1 MNLGT
6 KKSYYVFS
14 KTDIKKFKEE
24 NNKPLEYID
33 LIKLVIDTNSELLK
47 LYELNTKSV
56 EISKFNKND
65 SLIHSQLLKL
75 PLEADTD
82 FDKILVNFNETKPPK
97 IGKVTKVDKATKD
110 LTVINDKANYI
121 ERKDFE
127 KISIKKILIIGFS
140 FMTVFI
146 IVIGFVLN
154 QSINR
159 GNSEQEKLSQELIIT
174 QLETSGNYNKV
185 AQKMKDF
192 NYPKKD
198 IVNMYLENG
207 QFVNALKADKKA
219 FTSVLD
225 KIDTMNNKEQQE
237 ALNELKKANVTSK
250 KESISLDL
258 RLALLN
264 KDIDFLKKN
273 IKSVDSQALSDR
285 IVKLFIDEKEYASAN
300 EQLKFFANK
309 ALDKQAKQAEHD
321 DKKQALTNK
330 LNELKKVISDTQKQL
345 DGKNKQLSDLH
356 KQLDDLNKN
365 DKSPDK
371 GKHVADKNKEI
382 DNANKDKNK
391 ISDILKDQQGKEKE
405 AQKAVDDFK

>member
-1 MNLGT
+1 MYFKIFVLEPPTGEQEPQALTDENL
-6 KKSYYVFS
+6 
-14 KTDIKKFKEE
+14 
-24 NNKPLEYID
+24 
-33 LIKLVIDTNSELLK
+33 
-47 LYELNTKSV
+47 
-56 EISKFNKND
+56 
-65 SLIHSQLLKL
+65 Q
-75 PLEADTD
+75 
-82 FDKILVNFNETKPPK
+82 
-97 IGKVTKVDKATKD
+97 KVTDCLK
-110 LTVINDKANYI
+110 
-121 ERKDFE
+121 
-127 KISIKKILIIGFS
+127 
-140 FMTVFI
+140 
-146 IVIGFVLN
+146 
-154 QSINR
+154 
-159 GNSEQEKLSQELIIT
+159 SEQEKGQFVNLRVGVYDEKDNLNEMFFVSNKDQNFDLVEILHQKSLNFEKQAQKNKVKSEKEVKSKQKETLLFIVCFIILIVLAVALFMQHQKQVKLSQDLTIV
-174 QLETSGNYNKV
+174 QLEQKADYDKV
-185 AQKMKDF
+185 AQKMQDF
-192 NYPKKD
+192 GKSKNEIAK
-198 IVNMYLENG
+198 MYIEHRE
-207 QFVNALKADKKA
+207 FAKALKSDKKA
-219 FTSVLD
+219 LTGVL
-225 KIDTMNNKEQQE
+225 KEIDTMDGKDQKSVLET
-237 ALNELKKANVTSK
+237 LKKANIVSK

-330 LNELKKVISDTQKQL
+330 VNELKKAISDTQKQL

-371 GKHVADKNKEI
+371 GKHVDDKNKEI

-405 AQKAVDDFK
+405 AQKALDSFT

>member
-56 EISKFNKND
+56 EISKFNKKD

-97 IGKVTKVDKATKD
+97 IGKATKVDKATKD

-127 KISIKKILIIGFS
+127 KISIKKISIIGFS

-174 QLETSGNYNKV
+174 QLETSGKYDKV

-237 ALNELKKANVTSK
+237 ALNELKKANITSK

-330 LNELKKVISDTQKQL
+330 VNELKKAISDTQKQL

-382 DNANKDKNK
+382 DTANKDKNK

>member
-97 IGKVTKVDKATKD
+97 IGKATKVDKATKD
-110 LTVINDKANYI
+110 LTVITDKANYI

-127 KISIKKILIIGFS
+127 KISIKKISIIGFS
-140 FMTVFI
+140 FMTVLI

-174 QLETSGNYNKV
+174 QLETSGKYDKV

-219 FTSVLD
+219 ITSVLD
-225 KIDTMNNKEQQE
+225 KIDTMNNKEQQK
-237 ALNELKKANVTSK
+237 ALNELKKANITSK
-250 KESISLDL
+250 KENTSIDL

-330 LNELKKVISDTQKQL
+330 VNELKKAVSDTQKQL
-345 DGKNKQLSDLH
+345 DGKNTQLSDLH